1 MLGIIRERGRRG
13 LPLED
18 IYRQLYNPA
27 LYLRAYARL
36 YANKGAMTPG
46 STSETADGTS
56 LAKIDA
62 IIAELRAERYR
73 WTPVRRIYIP
83 KKRGKKL
90 RPLGMPV
97 RSDKL
102 LQEVLRLILEA
113 YYEPQMSPRSH
124 GFRPGLGCHTALQE
138 IRQTW
143 HGTKWFLEGDITGC
157 FDNLSHEVLLS
168 ILREKLH
175 DNRFLRLIENLLKA
189 GYLEQWTYH
198 ATLSGC
204 PQGGVVSPVLSNV
217 YLDRLDRYVEQMLI
231 PAYTRGIQRQRNKA
245 YNCLRTR
252 AQYYRK
258 RGKWNTAA
266 QLDEQRRHLPERD
279 PNDPEYRRLRY
290 IRYADDFCLGLAGP
304 KQDAEAIKQDLQQF
318 LRDSLKLELS
328 EEKTLITH
336 ATTEPA
342 RFLGYEIIVQ
352 HQDTKHDHHGRRSVN
367 GAVALRVPP
376 AVIQEKPRRR
386 AELLLESDFNI
397 ISRYQAEYR
406 GFVQYYQLAQNVS
419 WLWKVHRAMQ
429 LSLLKILAGKHQSS
443 VGKMIRRYHTT
454 ITLPEGTY
462 VCLQVQVERKGKQ
475 PLVARFG
482 GIPLRRQTQAVLTH
496 GPTSITRRPERNDLL
511 KRLLADT
518 CELCQST
525 EHIEVHHIRKLA
537 DLKQGGWNGKPL
549 WARSWQHDDARPW
562 SSVAP
567 ATMPFMRASQRNR
580 VAERDHWRADYAET
594 CTVSSEG
601 GRGKRAAMCLAS
613 GLPYSSTPTRM
624 E

>member
-1 MLGIIRERGRRG
+1 
-13 LPLED
+13 
-18 IYRQLYNPA
+18 
-27 LYLRAYARL
+27 
-36 YANKGAMTPG
+36 
-46 STSETADGTS
+46 
-56 LAKIDA
+56 
-62 IIAELRAERYR
+62 
-73 WTPVRRIYIP
+73 
-83 KKRGKKL
+83 
-90 RPLGMPV
+90 
-97 RSDKL
+97 
-102 LQEVLRLILEA
+102 
-113 YYEPQMSPRSH
+113 
-124 GFRPGLGCHTALQE
+124 LQE

-175 DNRFLRLIENLLKA
+175 DNRFLRLIEDLLKG

-204 PQGGVVSPVLSNV
+204 PQGGVVSPVLSNI

-231 PAYTRGIQRQRNKA
+231 PAYTRGTQRRRNNV
-245 YNCLRTR
+245 YNALRAR

-258 RGKWNTAA
+258 RGERNTAA
-266 QLDEQRRHLPERD
+266 QLDKQRRRLPERD
-279 PNDPEYRRLRY
+279 PTDPEYRRLRY

-304 KQDAEAIKQDLQQF
+304 KQDAEVIKQDLKQF

-367 GAVALRVPP
+367 GAVALRVPTS
-376 AVIQEKPRRR
+376 VIQEKCRRYQSREKPRRR
-386 AELLLESDFNI
+386 AELLLESDYSI

-419 WLWKVHRAMQ
+419 WLWKVHRAMR
-429 LSLLKILAGKHQSS
+429 LSLLKTLAGKHHSS

-462 VCLQVQVERKGKQ
+462 VCLQVQIERKGKQ
-475 PLVARFG
+475 PLIARFG
-482 GIPLRRQTQAVLTH
+482 GIPLRRQTQAVLID
-496 GPTSITRRPERNDLL
+496 GSASMTRRPERNELL

-518 CELCQST
+518 CELCQAT

-549 WARSWQHDDARPW
+549 WAKIMAARRRKTLVVCRACHDAIHAGKPTKPRPGVRSLE
-562 SSVAP
+562 S
-567 ATMPFMRASQRNR
+567 
-580 VAERDHWRADYAET
+580 
-594 CTVSSEG
+594 
-601 GRGKRAAMCLAS
+601 
-613 GLPYSSTPTRM
+613 
-624 E
+624 

>member
-18 IYRQLYNPA
+18 IYRQLYNPT

-36 YANKGAMTPG
+36 YANKGATTPG
-46 STSETADGTS
+46 STSETVDRMS

-62 IIAELRAERYR
+62 IITALRAERYR
-73 WTPVRRIYIP
+73 WTPVRRTYIP

-90 RPLGMPV
+90 RPLGVPV
-97 RSDKL
+97 WSDKL

-124 GFRPGLGCHTALQE
+124 GFRPERGCHTALQE

-168 ILREKLH
+168 ILHENLH

-217 YLDRLDRYVEQMLI
+217 YLDRLDRYVEQVLL
-231 PAYTRGIQRQRNKA
+231 PAYTCGTQRRRNTA
-245 YNCLRTR
+245 YNRLRTR

-258 RGKWNTAA
+258 CGKWNIAA
-266 QLDEQRRHLPERD
+266 QLDKQRRHIPERD

-304 KQDAEAIKQDLQQF
+304 RQDAEAIKQDLQQF

-328 EEKTLITH
+328 EDKTLITH
-336 ATTEPA
+336 ATTKPA
-342 RFLGYEIIVQ
+342 RFLGYEIIAQ

-367 GAVALRVPP
+367 GAIALRIP
-376 AVIQEKPRRR
+376 APVIQEKCRRYQSREKPRRR
-386 AELLLESDFNI
+386 AELLLESDYSI
-397 ISRYQAEYR
+397 LSRYQAEYR

-419 WLWKVHRAMQ
+419 WLWEVHRAMR
-429 LSLLKILAGKHQSS
+429 LSLLKTLAGKHQSS

-462 VCLQVQVERKGKQ
+462 VCLQVQIERKEKP
-475 PLVARFG
+475 PLIARFG
-482 GIPLRRQTQAVLTH
+482 GIPLRRQTQAVLND
-496 GPTSITRRPERNDLL
+496 GSISTTRRPERNELL

-549 WARSWQHDDARPW
+549 WAKIMAARRRKTLVVCRACHDAIHAGKPTKPRHGARSLE
-562 SSVAP
+562 S
-567 ATMPFMRASQRNR
+567 
-580 VAERDHWRADYAET
+580 
-594 CTVSSEG
+594 
-601 GRGKRAAMCLAS
+601 
-613 GLPYSSTPTRM
+613 
-624 E
+624 